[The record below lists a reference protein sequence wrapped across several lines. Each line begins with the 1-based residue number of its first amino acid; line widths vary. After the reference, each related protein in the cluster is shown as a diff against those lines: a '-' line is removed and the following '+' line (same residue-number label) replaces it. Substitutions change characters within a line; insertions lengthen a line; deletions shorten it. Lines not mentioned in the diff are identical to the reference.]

1 MARLWLASHA
11 ATTFAD
17 PAPHTMEFEEFIRTA
32 WAEHA
37 DQPDDVAERLALSL
51 DRVEL
56 SAHVAPFAGIVTHVF
71 GEHLAR
77 YDDGVELLESMRR
90 LPACHGQAE
99 ALGILSRS
107 VAALRYA
114 SGEERALDVLAPQ
127 DRISVLANASGAI
140 LGQSDFGRAIAAY
153 DQALALALKQRPEAR
168 AQRSLAVAGNSLAS
182 SLEEKADRSASET
195 EGMLRAAEG
204 ALTYWAQA
212 GTWLE
217 VERAEYRL
225 TRSLLQAGQAGAAIE
240 HARQCIAVCAA
251 NDAPAFERFFG
262 EAVLA
267 IAQRSAGDTAGFATS
282 RERALALFAQVP
294 DDEQQWCAPEL
305 KELHA

>member
-1 MARLWLASHA
+1 
-11 ATTFAD
+11 
-17 PAPHTMEFEEFIRTA
+17 MEFEEFIRTT

-56 SAHVAPFAGIVTHVF
+56 PAHVAPFAGIVTHVF

-127 DRISVLANASGAI
+127 DRMSGLANASGAI
-140 LGQSDFGRAIAAY
+140 LGRLEFRRAIAAY
-153 DQALALALKQRPEAR
+153 DEALRLANKHRPEAR
-168 AQRSLAVAGNSLAS
+168 AQRSLAVAGNNLAS
-182 SLEEKADRSASET
+182 GLEKKADRSASET

-204 ALTYWAQA
+204 ALKYWALA

-240 HARQCIAVCAA
+240 HARQCVAVCAA

-267 IAQRSAGDTAGFATS
+267 IAQRSAGDPAGFATA

>member
-1 MARLWLASHA
+1 
-11 ATTFAD
+11 
-17 PAPHTMEFEEFIRTA
+17 MEFEEFIRTA

-56 SAHVAPFAGIVTHVF
+56 PAHVAPFAGIVTHVY

-77 YDDGVELLESMRR
+77 FDDGVELLESMRR
-90 LPACHGQAE
+90 LPASHGQAE
-99 ALGILSRS
+99 ALGTLSRS

-114 SGEERALDVLAPQ
+114 SGEAHALDVLAPQ

-153 DQALALALKQRPEAR
+153 DEALRLALKHRPEAR
-168 AQRSLAVAGNSLAS
+168 AQRSLAVAGNNLAS
-182 SLEEKADRSASET
+182 SLEQKTDRSVSET
-195 EGMLRAAEG
+195 EGMLRAAEA
-204 ALTYWAQA
+204 ALKYWAMA

-217 VERAEYRL
+217 TERAEYRL
-225 TRSLLQAGQAGAAIE
+225 TRSLLQAGQAGKAVE
-240 HARQCIAVCAA
+240 HARRCIAICAT
-251 NDAPAFERFFG
+251 NDAPPFERFFG

-267 IAQRSAGDTAGFATS
+267 IAQRCAGDHAGFAVA
-282 RERALALFAQVP
+282 RKRAQALFVQVP
-294 DDEQQWCAPEL
+294 DDEQPWCATEL
-305 KELHA
+305 RELHA

>member
-1 MARLWLASHA
+1 
-11 ATTFAD
+11 
-17 PAPHTMEFEEFIRTA
+17 MEFEEFIRTA

-37 DQPDDVAERLALSL
+37 DEPDDVAERLALSL

-56 SAHVAPFAGIVTHVF
+56 PAQVAPFAGIVTHVF

-77 YDDGVELLESMRR
+77 FDDGVELLESMRR
-90 LPACHGQAE
+90 LPACLGQAE
-99 ALGILSRS
+99 ALGIVSRS

-114 SGEERALDVLAPQ
+114 SGEEHALDVLAPQ

-153 DQALALALKQRPEAR
+153 DQALRLALKHRPEAR
-168 AQRSLAVAGNSLAS
+168 AQRSLAVAGNNLAS
-182 SLEEKADRSASET
+182 SLEGKADRSASET
-195 EGMLRAAEG
+195 EGMLRAAEA
-204 ALTYWAQA
+204 ALAYWAQA

-217 VERAEYRL
+217 LERAEYRL
-225 TRSLLQAGQAGAAIE
+225 TRSLLQAGQAAAAIE
-240 HARQCIAVCAA
+240 HAQRCLAVCAA
-251 NDAPAFERFFG
+251 NDAPPFERFFG

-267 IAQRSAGDTAGFATS
+267 LAQRSAGDQAGFIAS
-282 RERALALFAQVP
+282 RQRAVACFALVP
-294 DDEQQWCAPEL
+294 DDEQQWCESEL

>member
-1 MARLWLASHA
+1 
-11 ATTFAD
+11 
-17 PAPHTMEFEEFIRTA
+17 MEFEEFIRTA

-37 DQPDDVAERLALSL
+37 DQPDEVAERLALSL
-51 DRVEL
+51 DRVE
-56 SAHVAPFAGIVTHVF
+56 SAAQVAPFAGIVTHVF

-77 YDDGVELLESMRR
+77 FDDGVELLESMRR
-90 LPACHGQAE
+90 LPACHGQTE
-99 ALGILSRS
+99 ALGVLSRS

-140 LGQSDFGRAIAAY
+140 LGRLDFGRAIAAY
-153 DQALALALKQRPEAR
+153 DQALQLALKHRPEAR
-168 AQRSLAVAGNSLAS
+168 AQRSLAVAGNNLAS

-195 EGMLRAAEG
+195 EGMLRAAEA

-240 HARQCIAVCAA
+240 HARQCLAVCAA

-267 IAQRSAGDTAGFATS
+267 IAQRSAGDPAAFAAS
-282 RERALALFAQVP
+282 RERALALFAEVP

>member
-1 MARLWLASHA
+1 
-11 ATTFAD
+11 
-17 PAPHTMEFEEFIRTA
+17 MEFEEFIRTA

-56 SAHVAPFAGIVTHVF
+56 PAHVAPFAGIVTHVF

-77 YDDGVELLESMRR
+77 FDDGVELLESMRR
-90 LPACHGQAE
+90 LPACHGQPE
-99 ALGILSRS
+99 AVGVLSRG

-140 LGQSDFGRAIAAY
+140 LGQFEFGRAIAAY
-153 DQALALALKQRPEAR
+153 DEALRLAEKFGPNPR
-168 AQRSLAVAGNSLAS
+168 AQRSLAVAGNNLAAG
-182 SLEEKADRSASET
+182 LEEKVDRSPSET
-195 EGMLRAAEG
+195 EGMLRAAKA
-204 ALTYWAQA
+204 ALKYWALA
-212 GTWLE
+212 GSWLE

-225 TRSLLQAGQAGAAIE
+225 TRSLLRAGQPDGAIE
-240 HARQCIAVCAA
+240 HARQCIAICAA
-251 NDAPAFERFFG
+251 NNASAFERFFG
-262 EAVLA
+262 EAVLG
-267 IAQRSAGDTAGFATS
+267 IAHRSAGDRAGFETS

-294 DDEQQWCAPEL
+294 DDEQQWCSPEL

>member
-1 MARLWLASHA
+1 
-11 ATTFAD
+11 
-17 PAPHTMEFEEFIRTA
+17 MEFEEFIRTA

-37 DQPDDVAERLALSL
+37 DEPDDVAERLALSL
-51 DRVEL
+51 DRVEKP
-56 SAHVAPFAGIVTHVF
+56 AHVAPFAGIVTHVF

-77 YDDGVELLESMRR
+77 FDDGVELLESMRR

-99 ALGILSRS
+99 ALGIVSRS

-140 LGQSDFGRAIAAY
+140 LGRLDFGRAIAAY
-153 DQALALALKQRPEAR
+153 DQALTLAIKHRAEAR
-168 AQRSLAVAGNSLAS
+168 AQRSLAVAGNNLAA
-182 SLEEKADRSASET
+182 SLEEKADRSVSET
-195 EGMLRAAEG
+195 EGMLRAAEA
-204 ALTYWAQA
+204 ALKYWVLA

-217 VERAEYRL
+217 TERAEYRL
-225 TRSLLQAGQAGAAIE
+225 TRSLLQAGQAGVAIE
-240 HARQCIAVCAA
+240 HAQRCLAVCAA
-251 NDAPAFERFFG
+251 NDAPPFERFFG

-267 IAQRSAGDTAGFATS
+267 LAQRGAGDQAGFIAS
-282 RERALALFAQVP
+282 RQRAVACFALVP
-294 DDEQQWCAPEL
+294 DDEQPWCESDL

>member
-1 MARLWLASHA
+1 
-11 ATTFAD
+11 
-17 PAPHTMEFEEFIRTA
+17 MEFEEFIRTA

-56 SAHVAPFAGIVTHVF
+56 PAHVAPFAGIVTHVY

-77 YDDGVELLESMRR
+77 FDDGVELLESMRR

-99 ALGILSRS
+99 AIGVLSRS

-140 LGQSDFGRAIAAY
+140 LGRNDFGRAIAAY
-153 DQALALALKQRPEAR
+153 DQALALAMKHRPEAR
-168 AQRSLAVAGNSLAS
+168 AQRSLAVAGNNLAS

-195 EGMLRAAEG
+195 EGMLRAAEA
-204 ALTYWAQA
+204 ALKYWALA

-240 HARQCIAVCAA
+240 HARQCLAVCAA

-267 IAQRSAGDTAGFATS
+267 IAQRSVGDQAGFSTS
-282 RERALALFAQVP
+282 RERALALFSQVP

>member
-1 MARLWLASHA
+1 
-11 ATTFAD
+11 
-17 PAPHTMEFEEFIRTA
+17 MEFEEFIRAA

-37 DQPDDVAERLALSL
+37 EQPDDVAERLALSL

-56 SAHVAPFAGIVTHVF
+56 PAHVAPFAGIVTHVF

-77 YDDGVELLESMRR
+77 YDDGVELLESVRR
-90 LPACHGQAE
+90 LPACNGQAE
-99 ALGILSRS
+99 ALGVLSRS

-114 SGEERALDVLAPQ
+114 SGEDRALDVLAPQ
-127 DRISVLANASGAI
+127 DRMSVLANASGAI
-140 LGQSDFGRAIAAY
+140 LGQLDFGRAIAAY
-153 DQALALALKQRPEAR
+153 DQALRLAGKHAPEAR
-168 AQRSLAVAGNSLAS
+168 AQRSLAVAGNNLAS
-182 SLEEKADRSASET
+182 TLEQKAERSASET
-195 EGMLRAAEG
+195 EGMLRAAEA
-204 ALTYWAQA
+204 ALKYWAMA

-217 VERAEYRL
+217 TERAEYRL
-225 TRSLLQAGQAGAAIE
+225 TRSLLQAGQPAAAID
-240 HARQCIAVCAA
+240 HAQRCLAICAA
-251 NDAPAFERFFG
+251 NDAPPFERFFG

-267 IAQRSAGDTAGFATS
+267 IAQRCAGDEPAFVKS

>member
-1 MARLWLASHA
+1 
-11 ATTFAD
+11 
-17 PAPHTMEFEEFIRTA
+17 MEFEEFIRTA

-37 DQPDDVAERLALSL
+37 DQPEDVAERLALSL
-51 DRVEL
+51 DRVEVA
-56 SAHVAPFAGIVTHVF
+56 AHVAPFAGLVTHVY

-77 YDDGVELLESMRR
+77 FDDGVELLESVRR
-90 LPACHGQAE
+90 LPACDGQAE

-114 SGEERALDVLAPQ
+114 SGEDRALDVLAPQ

-140 LGQSDFGRAIAAY
+140 LGRLDFGRAIAAY
-153 DQALALALKQRPEAR
+153 DEALRLAIKHRPEAR
-168 AQRSLAVAGNSLAS
+168 AQRSLAVAGNNLAS
-182 SLEEKADRSASET
+182 SLEEKADRSTTET
-195 EGMLRAAEG
+195 EGMLRAAEA
-204 ALTYWAQA
+204 ALKYWALA

-217 VERAEYRL
+217 VERAEYRF
-225 TRSLLQAGQAGAAIE
+225 TRSLLQAGQAAAAIK

-267 IAQRSAGDTAGFATS
+267 IAQRSTGDQAGFIAS
-282 RERALALFAQVP
+282 RERAVALFAQVP
-294 DDEQQWCAPEL
+294 DDEQPWCAPEL

>member
-1 MARLWLASHA
+1 
-11 ATTFAD
+11 
-17 PAPHTMEFEEFIRTA
+17 MEFEEFIRTA

-37 DQPDDVAERLALSL
+37 DQPDEVAERLALSL

-56 SAHVAPFAGIVTHVF
+56 PAHVAPFAGIVTHVF

-77 YDDGVELLESMRR
+77 FDDGVELLESMRR
-90 LPACHGQAE
+90 VPACHGQAE
-99 ALGILSRS
+99 ALGVLSRS

-127 DRISVLANASGAI
+127 DRLSVLANASGAI
-140 LGQSDFGRAIAAY
+140 LGRLEFGRAIAAY
-153 DQALALALKQRPEAR
+153 DAALRLAVKHRPEAR
-168 AQRSLAVAGNSLAS
+168 AQRSLAVAGNNLAS

-195 EGMLRAAEG
+195 EGMLRAAEA
-204 ALTYWAQA
+204 ALKYWALA

-217 VERAEYRL
+217 TERAEYRL
-225 TRSLLQAGQAGAAIE
+225 TRSLLQAGQADAAIE
-240 HARQCIAVCAA
+240 HARQCISICAA
-251 NDAPAFERFFG
+251 NEAPPFERFFG

-267 IAQRSAGDTAGFATS
+267 IAQRSAGDQPAFVAA

-294 DDEQQWCAPEL
+294 DDEQEWCAPDL

>member
-1 MARLWLASHA
+1 
-11 ATTFAD
+11 
-17 PAPHTMEFEEFIRTA
+17 MEFEDFIRTA

-56 SAHVAPFAGIVTHVF
+56 PAHVAPFAGIVTHVF

-77 YDDGVELLESMRR
+77 FDDGVELLESVRR
-90 LPACHGQAE
+90 LPACNGQAE
-99 ALGILSRS
+99 ALGVLTRS

-114 SGEERALDVLAPQ
+114 SGEDHALDVLAPQ
-127 DRISVLANASGAI
+127 DRISALANASGAI
-140 LGQSDFGRAIAAY
+140 LGRLDFGRAIVAY
-153 DQALALALKQRPEAR
+153 DEALRLAIKHGPEAR
-168 AQRSLAVAGNSLAS
+168 AQRSLAVAGNNLAS
-182 SLEEKADRSASET
+182 TLEQKADRSASET
-195 EGMLRAAEG
+195 EGMLRAAEA
-204 ALTYWAQA
+204 ALKYWAQA

-217 VERAEYRL
+217 TERAEYRL
-225 TRSLLQAGQAGAAIE
+225 TRSLLQAGQPVVATL
-240 HARQCIAVCAA
+240 HAQRCLAVCAA

-267 IAQRSAGDTAGFATS
+267 IAQRGAGDEPAFVKS

-294 DDEQQWCAPEL
+294 DEEQQWCAPEL

>member
-1 MARLWLASHA
+1 
-11 ATTFAD
+11 
-17 PAPHTMEFEEFIRTA
+17 MEFEEFIRSA

-37 DQPDDVAERLALSL
+37 EEPDDVAERLALSL
-51 DRVEL
+51 DWVEL
-56 SAHVAPFAGIVTHVF
+56 PAHVAPFAGIVTHVF

-77 YDDGVELLESMRR
+77 FDDGVELLESMRR

-140 LGQSDFGRAIAAY
+140 LGRLDFGRAIAAY
-153 DQALALALKQRPEAR
+153 DEALRLAIKHRPEAR
-168 AQRSLAVAGNSLAS
+168 AQRSLAVAGNNLAS
-182 SLEEKADRSASET
+182 SLEEKADRSAAET
-195 EGMLRAAEG
+195 AGMLRAAEA

-225 TRSLLQAGQAGAAIE
+225 TRSLLQAGQAEAAID

-251 NDAPAFERFFG
+251 NDAQPFERFFG

-267 IAQRSAGDTAGFATS
+267 IAHRNAGDQAGFATA
-282 RERALALFAQVP
+282 RERALALFEQVP
-294 DDEQQWCAPEL
+294 DDEQQWCSPEL

>member
-1 MARLWLASHA
+1 
-11 ATTFAD
+11 
-17 PAPHTMEFEEFIRTA
+17 MEFEEFIRTA

-37 DQPDDVAERLALSL
+37 DEPDDVAERLALSL

-56 SAHVAPFAGIVTHVF
+56 PAHVAPFAGIVTHVF

-77 YDDGVELLESMRR
+77 FDDGVELLESMRR

-99 ALGILSRS
+99 ALGIVSRS

-153 DQALALALKQRPEAR
+153 DQALRLALKHRPEAR
-168 AQRSLAVAGNSLAS
+168 AQRSLAVAGNNLAS
-182 SLEEKADRSASET
+182 SLEEKADRSTSET
-195 EGMLRAAEG
+195 EGMLRAAEA
-204 ALTYWAQA
+204 ALKYWAQA

-217 VERAEYRL
+217 TERAEYRL

-240 HARQCIAVCAA
+240 HAQRCLAVCAA
-251 NDAPAFERFFG
+251 HDAPPFERFFG

-267 IAQRSAGDTAGFATS
+267 LAQRSAGDPAGFITS
-282 RERALALFAQVP
+282 RQRAVAYFALVP
-294 DDEQQWCAPEL
+294 DDEQQWCESEL

>member
-1 MARLWLASHA
+1 
-11 ATTFAD
+11 
-17 PAPHTMEFEEFIRTA
+17 MEFEEFIRTA

-37 DQPDDVAERLALSL
+37 DLPDDVAERLALSL

-56 SAHVAPFAGIVTHVF
+56 PADVAPFAGIVTHLF

-77 YDDGVELLESMRR
+77 FDDGVELLESMRR
-90 LPACHGQAE
+90 LPACNGQPE
-99 ALGILSRS
+99 ALGVLSRS

-127 DRISVLANASGAI
+127 DRMSVLANASGAI
-140 LGQSDFGRAIAAY
+140 LGRLDFGRAIAAY
-153 DQALALALKQRPEAR
+153 DDALRLATQYGPEAR
-168 AQRSLAVAGNSLAS
+168 ALRSLAVAGNNLAS

-195 EGMLRAAEG
+195 AGMLRAAEA
-204 ALTYWAQA
+204 ALKYWALA

-217 VERAEYRL
+217 TERAEYRL

-240 HARQCIAVCAA
+240 HARQCVAICAA
-251 NDAPAFERFFG
+251 NEAPPFERFFG

-267 IAQRSAGDTAGFATS
+267 IAQRGAGDHAGFATS

>member
-1 MARLWLASHA
+1 
-11 ATTFAD
+11 
-17 PAPHTMEFEEFIRTA
+17 MEFEEFIRTA

-51 DRVEL
+51 DRVDL
-56 SAHVAPFAGIVTHVF
+56 PAHVAPFAGIVTHVF

-127 DRISVLANASGAI
+127 DRMSGLANASGAI
-140 LGQSDFGRAIAAY
+140 LGRLEFRRAIAAY
-153 DQALALALKQRPEAR
+153 DEALRLANKHRPEAR
-168 AQRSLAVAGNSLAS
+168 AQRSLAVAGNNLAS
-182 SLEEKADRSASET
+182 GLEEKADRSASET

-204 ALTYWAQA
+204 ALKYWALA

-267 IAQRSAGDTAGFATS
+267 IAQRSAGDRAGFATS

>member
-1 MARLWLASHA
+1 
-11 ATTFAD
+11 
-17 PAPHTMEFEEFIRTA
+17 MEFEEFIRTA

-37 DQPDDVAERLALSL
+37 DQPDEVAERLALSL
-51 DRVEL
+51 DRVE
-56 SAHVAPFAGIVTHVF
+56 SAAQVAPFAGIVTHVF

-77 YDDGVELLESMRR
+77 FDDGVELLESMRR
-90 LPACHGQAE
+90 LPACHGQTE
-99 ALGILSRS
+99 ALGVLSRS

-140 LGQSDFGRAIAAY
+140 LGRLDFGRAIAAY
-153 DQALALALKQRPEAR
+153 DQALQLAIKHRPEAR
-168 AQRSLAVAGNSLAS
+168 AQRSLAVAGNNLAS

-240 HARQCIAVCAA
+240 HARQCLAVCAA

-267 IAQRSAGDTAGFATS
+267 IAQRSAGDPAAFAAS
-282 RERALALFAQVP
+282 RERALALFAEVP

>member
-1 MARLWLASHA
+1 
-11 ATTFAD
+11 
-17 PAPHTMEFEEFIRTA
+17 MEFEEFIRTA

-56 SAHVAPFAGIVTHVF
+56 PAHVAPFAGIVTHVF

-77 YDDGVELLESMRR
+77 FEDGVELLESVRR

-107 VAALRYA
+107 VAALRFA

-153 DQALALALKQRPEAR
+153 DEALRLALKHGPEAR
-168 AQRSLAVAGNSLAS
+168 AQRSLAAAGNNLAS

-195 EGMLRAAEG
+195 EGMLRAAEA

-240 HARQCIAVCAA
+240 HARQCLAVCAA

-267 IAQRSAGDTAGFATS
+267 IAQRSAGDQSAFAAA
-282 RERALALFAQVP
+282 RERALSLFAQVP

>member
-1 MARLWLASHA
+1 
-11 ATTFAD
+11 
-17 PAPHTMEFEEFIRTA
+17 MEFEEFIRTA

-51 DRVEL
+51 DRVEFA
-56 SAHVAPFAGIVTHVF
+56 AHVAPFAGIVTHVF

-77 YDDGVELLESMRR
+77 FEDGVELLESMRR
-90 LPACHGQAE
+90 LPACNGQPE

-127 DRISVLANASGAI
+127 DRMSVLANASGAI
-140 LGQSDFGRAIAAY
+140 LGRLEFGRAIAAY
-153 DQALALALKQRPEAR
+153 DEALHLACKYRPEAR
-168 AQRSLAVAGNSLAS
+168 AQRSLAVAGNNLAS
-182 SLEEKADRSASET
+182 NLEEKADRSASET
-195 EGMLRAAEG
+195 AGMLRAAEG
-204 ALTYWAQA
+204 ALKYWALA

-217 VERAEYRL
+217 TERAEYRL
-225 TRSLLQAGQAGAAIE
+225 TRSLLQAGQAAAAVE
-240 HARQCIAVCAA
+240 HARQCIAICVA
-251 NDAPAFERFFG
+251 NDAPPFECFFG

-267 IAQRSAGDTAGFATS
+267 IAQRSAGDHAGFATS

>member
-1 MARLWLASHA
+1 
-11 ATTFAD
+11 
-17 PAPHTMEFEEFIRTA
+17 MEFEEFIRTA

-56 SAHVAPFAGIVTHVF
+56 PAHVAPFAGIVTHVY

-77 YDDGVELLESMRR
+77 FDDGVELLESMRR
-90 LPACHGQAE
+90 LPACQGQAE
-99 ALGILSRS
+99 GLGILSRS

-127 DRISVLANASGAI
+127 DRMAVLANASGAI
-140 LGQSDFGRAIAAY
+140 LGRSDFGRAIAAY
-153 DQALALALKQRPEAR
+153 DEALRLALKHRPEAR
-168 AQRSLAVAGNSLAS
+168 AQRSLAVAGNNLAS
-182 SLEEKADRSASET
+182 SLELKADRSASET

-204 ALTYWAQA
+204 ALKYWALV

-217 VERAEYRL
+217 TERAEYRL
-225 TRSLLQAGQAGAAIE
+225 TRSLLQAGQVGAAIE
-240 HARQCIAVCAA
+240 HAQRCLAVCVA
-251 NDAPAFERFFG
+251 NEAPPFERFFG

-267 IAQRSAGDTAGFATS
+267 IAQRGAGDQSGFIAS
-282 RERALALFAQVP
+282 RQRAVALFALVS
-294 DDEQQWCAPEL
+294 DDEQQWCASEL

>member
-1 MARLWLASHA
+1 
-11 ATTFAD
+11 
-17 PAPHTMEFEEFIRTA
+17 MEFEEFIRTA

-56 SAHVAPFAGIVTHVF
+56 PAHVAPFAGIVTHLF

-99 ALGILSRS
+99 ALGIVSRS
-107 VAALRYA
+107 VAALRFA

-140 LGQSDFGRAIAAY
+140 LGQNDFGRAIAAY
-153 DQALALALKQRPEAR
+153 DEALRLARKHRPEAR
-168 AQRSLAVAGNSLAS
+168 AQRSLAVAGNNLAS

-195 EGMLRAAEG
+195 EGMLRAAEA

-240 HARQCIAVCAA
+240 HARECIAVCAA

-267 IAQRSAGDTAGFATS
+267 IAQRSAGDSAGFAAA
-282 RERALALFAQVP
+282 RERALALFTQVP

>member
-1 MARLWLASHA
+1 
-11 ATTFAD
+11 
-17 PAPHTMEFEEFIRTA
+17 MEFEEFIRTA

-56 SAHVAPFAGIVTHVF
+56 PAHVAPFAGIVTHLY

-77 YDDGVELLESMRR
+77 FDDGVELLESVRR
-90 LPACHGQAE
+90 LPACNGQPE
-99 ALGILSRS
+99 ALGILSRG

-114 SGEERALDVLAPQ
+114 SGEVHALDVLAPQ
-127 DRISVLANASGAI
+127 DRMTVLANASGAI
-140 LGQSDFGRAIAAY
+140 LGQRDFGRAIAAY
-153 DQALALALKQRPEAR
+153 DEALRLALKHRPEAR
-168 AQRSLAVAGNSLAS
+168 AQRSLAAAGNNLAS
-182 SLEEKADRSASET
+182 SLEEKADRSNSET
-195 EGMLRAAEG
+195 EGMLRAAEA
-204 ALTYWAQA
+204 ALQYWALA

-225 TRSLLQAGQAGAAIE
+225 TRSLLQAGQASAAIE

-251 NDAPAFERFFG
+251 HDAPAFERFFG

-267 IAQRSAGDTAGFATS
+267 LAQRSAGEQAGFIAS
-282 RERALALFAQVP
+282 RQHALALFALVP
-294 DDEQQWCAPEL
+294 DAEQQWCAPEL